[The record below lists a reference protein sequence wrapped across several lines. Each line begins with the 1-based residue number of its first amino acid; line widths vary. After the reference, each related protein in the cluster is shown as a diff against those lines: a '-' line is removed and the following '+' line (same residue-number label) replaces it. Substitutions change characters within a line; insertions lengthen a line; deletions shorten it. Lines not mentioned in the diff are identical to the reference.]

1 MVIPETMKIAAI
13 LLSSLLLVPGF
24 VSAAETGSL
33 DAQLEPL
40 RPLLGKTWKGTF
52 KSSTP
57 EKPVIDISTWERALN
72 GKAVRILHSINQGAY
87 GGESIVFWDKEKQAV
102 CYHYFTTGG
111 FMTIGTIKFE
121 GEKIVT
127 HEKVSGNAGGATEV
141 RGTHELKKDGK
152 LYVQTEHMVNGEWKP
167 GRETIYEEDSSAKVV
182 FK

>member
-1 MVIPETMKIAAI
+1 MRITAI
-13 LLSSLLLVPGF
+13 ICCSLLLTIHLLP
-24 VSAAETGSL
+24 AAETGSL
-33 DAQLEPL
+33 DPQLEPL

-57 EKPVIDISTWERALN
+57 DKPVIDISNWERALN
-72 GKAVRILHSINQGAY
+72 GKAVRIVHSINQGAY

-111 FMTIGTIKFE
+111 FMTIGTIKFD
-121 GEKIVT
+121 GDKIVT

-152 LYVQTEHMVNGEWKP
+152 LYVKTEHLVGGEWKP
-167 GRETIYEEDSSAKVV
+167 GRETVYEEDSVAKVV

>member
-1 MVIPETMKIAAI
+1 MLETMKIAV
-13 LLSSLLLVPGF
+13 LF
-24 VSAAETGSL
+24 VSCLVLMPQLLTAAESGSL
-33 DAQLEPL
+33 DPQLEPL

-57 EKPVIDISTWERALN
+57 DKPVIDISNWERALN

-111 FMTIGTIKFE
+111 FMTMGTIKIE

-152 LYVQTEHMVNGEWKP
+152 LYVKTEHLVGGEWKP
-167 GRETIYEEDSSAKVV
+167 GRETVYEEDPSAKVV